1 MIAPNIDVVCW
12 NVRGLNN
19 ASRCLTV
26 HDIDMLAATNCHLAC
41 LQETKLSNIDG
52 VLAGFLGGHR
62 LSSFAY
68 KPAVGTKGGIL
79 LLWNDAALDVHN
91 IVIRRFSITASVT
104 IRDCLSTFLL
114 TTVYGPTRDNL
125 KGDFLRE
132 LRRIQPDDDQ
142 SWLVLGDFNLIYRA
156 RDKNNTNLNLRRMRQ
171 FRTTLN
177 RCRLKEIH
185 LQNRKYTWSNKRRR
199 PTLARL
205 DRVFCNEHWDLEF
218 GQHGLQ
224 ALSTAQSD
232 HCPLLLSNMTGPRQP
247 RPFRFE
253 NFWVKLPGFREAVQH
268 VWSQPT
274 PYTQPFRILRH
285 KLLATARHLRSWS
298 RTLVSEAKL
307 LLHMALDVV
316 HHLDIAQETRELST
330 AEFQLR
336 RRLKRRILGPARLR
350 ALSISG
356 KAMRTRN
363 FFI

>member
-1 MIAPNIDVVCW
+1 
-12 NVRGLNN
+12 
-19 ASRCLTV
+19 
-26 HDIDMLAATNCHLAC
+26 
-41 LQETKLSNIDG
+41 
-52 VLAGFLGGHR
+52 
-62 LSSFAY
+62 
-68 KPAVGTKGGIL
+68 
-79 LLWNDAALDVHN
+79 
-91 IVIRRFSITASVT
+91 
-104 IRDCLSTFLL
+104 
-114 TTVYGPTRDNL
+114 
-125 KGDFLRE
+125 
-132 LRRIQPDDDQ
+132 
-142 SWLVLGDFNLIYRA
+142 
-156 RDKNNTNLNLRRMRQ
+156 MRQ

-185 LQNRKYTWSNKRRR
+185 LQNRKYTWSNERRR

-336 RRLKRRILGPARLR
+336 RRLKRRILGPAV
-350 ALSISG
+350 IE
-356 KAMRTRN
+356 RTRKRQASRIANLREGDANTKFFHLKANARKRKNHIQRLQKDGGWAATHEEKGN
-363 FFI
+363 FNSGTL